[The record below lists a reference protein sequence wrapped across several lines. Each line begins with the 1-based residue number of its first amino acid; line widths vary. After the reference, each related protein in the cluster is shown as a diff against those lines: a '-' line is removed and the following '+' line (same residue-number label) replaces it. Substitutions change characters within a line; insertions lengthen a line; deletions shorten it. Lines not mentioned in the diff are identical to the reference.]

1 LCYQFLTP
9 YTIKTF
15 FLPIIDLV
23 PKFFENL
30 TDEEIKKECKSESKN
45 DSISAVIR
53 WLKLLAT
60 RVQNQEELCKNLEI
74 LRLKTIL
81 RILKFASFNGK
92 MNALNEI
99 NKVISNVTYN
109 LQMKT
114 AGASSATTT
123 SSTAYGRTGLG
134 ADHDEE
140 WLTSEKLA
148 KWIQENDVLDIVL
161 RDCMHQPQY
170 VEKLEKILRF
180 LLKEKALNL
189 KDLDK
194 IWESQ
199 QGKHEAIVKN
209 VHDLLSKLA
218 WDFTPEQLDHLF
230 GCFQSSWTNASK
242 KQREKLLDLIRS
254 LSEDDK
260 EGVMANKVLDL
271 LWNLAHSEDA
281 PTEIID
287 QAVNAHIKIL
297 DFSCASDKDF
307 QKFKYLEKCIEQLKE
322 NKWVVISLRQIREIL
337 QQYREVCLIFFCKF
351 LVYSGGQLPVF

>member
-1 LCYQFLTP
+1 M
-9 YTIKTF
+9 
-15 FLPIIDLV
+15 

-30 TDEEIKKECKSESKN
+30 SDEDIKKECKSESKN
-45 DSISAVIR
+45 DSISTVIK

-60 RVQNQEELCKNLEI
+60 RVQNQEETCKSLEI

-92 MNALNEI
+92 MNALNEV
-99 NKVISNVTYN
+99 NKVISNITYN
-109 LQMKT
+109 VQVK
-114 AGASSATTT
+114 SATVGISGTAST
-123 SSTAYGRTGLG
+123 SSLSRVDCG
-134 ADHDEE
+134 DEE
-140 WLTSEKLA
+140 WLTSDRLA

-180 LLKEKALNL
+180 LLKEKALSL
-189 KDLDK
+189 RDLDK

-199 QGKHEAIVKN
+199 AGKHEAIVKN

-230 GCFQSSWTNASK
+230 SCFQTSWTNASR

-297 DFSCASDKDF
+297 DFSCSADKEL
-307 QKFKYLEKCIEQLKE
+307 QKLKYLEKCIEQVRE
-322 NKWVVISLRQIREIL
+322 NKWVVVSLRQIREIL
-337 QQYREVCLIFFCKF
+337 QQYPEVSYKLFKYH
-351 LVYSGGQLPVF
+351 LVISL

>member
-1 LCYQFLTP
+1 MTNYCKIFRPWGLCYQFLTP

-15 FLPIIDLV
+15 FLPIIEMV
-23 PKFFENL
+23 PKFLESL

-60 RVQNQEELCKNLEI
+60 RVQNQEDLCKNLEI

-109 LQMKT
+109 FQMKV
-114 AGASSATTT
+114 ASSTCS
-123 SSTAYGRTGLG
+123 SSTVYNRS
-134 ADHDEE
+134 DQEEE
-140 WLTSEKLA
+140 WLTTDKLA
-148 KWIQENDVLDIVL
+148 IWIQENDVLDIVL

-199 QGKHEAIVKN
+199 SGKHEAIVKN

-218 WDFTPEQLDHLF
+218 WDFTPDQLDHLF
-230 GCFQSSWTNASK
+230 SCFQKSWTNASK

-287 QAVNAHIKIL
+287 QAVSAHIKIL
-297 DFSCASDKDF
+297 DFSCSSDKEL
-307 QKFKYLEKCIEQLKE
+307 QKFKYLEKCIVQYKD
-322 NKWVVISLRQIREIL
+322 NKWVIISLRQIREIL
-337 QQYREVCLIFFCKF
+337 QQYPEVNILYY
-351 LVYSGGQLPVF
+351 LL

>member
-1 LCYQFLTP
+1 M
-9 YTIKTF
+9 
-15 FLPIIDLV
+15 V

-30 TDEEIKKECKSESKN
+30 SDEDIKKECKSESKN
-45 DSISAVIR
+45 DSISTVIK

-92 MNALNEI
+92 MNALNEV
-99 NKVISNVTYN
+99 NKVISNITYN
-109 LQMKT
+109 IQLKAT
-114 AGASSATTT
+114 PTSVSADPSNSSFN
-123 SSTAYGRTGLG
+123 RT
-134 ADHDEE
+134 DHEEE
-140 WLTSEKLA
+140 WLTSDRMAL
-148 KWIQENDVLDIVL
+148 WIQENDVLDIVL

-180 LLKEKALNL
+180 LLKEKALTL

-199 QGKHEAIVKN
+199 SGKHEAIVKN

-230 GCFQSSWTNASK
+230 SCFQKSWTNASK

-260 EGVMANKVLDL
+260 EGIMANKVLDL

-287 QAVNAHIKIL
+287 QAVSAHIKIL
-297 DFSCASDKDF
+297 DFSCSSDKEY
-307 QKFKYLEKCIEQLKE
+307 QKFKYLEKCIMQLKE
-322 NKWVVISLRQIREIL
+322 NKWVIVSLRQIREIL
-337 QQYREVCLIFFCKF
+337 QQYPEVIYFMFF
-351 LVYSGGQLPVF
+351 LP